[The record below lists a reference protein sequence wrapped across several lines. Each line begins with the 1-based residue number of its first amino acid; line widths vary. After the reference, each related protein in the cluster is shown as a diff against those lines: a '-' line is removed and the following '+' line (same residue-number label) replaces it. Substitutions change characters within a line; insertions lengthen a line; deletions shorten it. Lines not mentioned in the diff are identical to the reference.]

1 MSGIV
6 AIVGRPNVGKSRL
19 FNRLV
24 RRRVSIVHDEAG
36 ITRDIVSGTVDK
48 DYMLLDTGGLGLDPR
63 TTPDKLIPAVEAQ
76 ARFAIETA
84 SLILFVVDA
93 RETENPLDDKA
104 AKLLRKSGKP
114 VIVVLN
120 KSDNPD
126 APAPLNPFKR
136 LGFTQFIHLSAEH
149 GHGEDAL
156 RTAIAQKLGPAP
168 VVEPTA
174 PVGERTADNP
184 LKIVFVGRPNVGK
197 SSLANHLMSQ
207 RRLIVSDIPGTTRD
221 SVELDFTFTTAEGKQ
236 WPFRLMDTAGIKT
249 NTKLASPVEYFSRV
263 RSIDALQNADIVYL
277 VLDALDGVTK
287 QDKAIGAEIVKA
299 NKPCVVLVN
308 KWDLVHDTF
317 RDKPLRGYEDEADY
331 REKYSEAAGRE
342 LFFTPGAP
350 LVYISALKGFAVER
364 MLAAA
369 RRIDQSL
376 DKKLPTAK
384 LNQVLLRLTD
394 RVPPPAVGGKRFR
407 AYYAVQTGNRP
418 YRIKIFCNN
427 GTVMS
432 ESYRRYLESGVIEE
446 FHLNGCPIHFDLVGK
461 EKAPR
466 PDYVPR
472 RHDED

>member
-1 MSGIV
+1 MSRIV

-24 RRRVSIVHDEAG
+24 RRRISIVHDEAG

-48 DYMLLDTGGLGLDPR
+48 DYMLLDTGGLGLDPK

-84 SLILFVVDA
+84 SLILFVVDS
-93 RETENPLDDKA
+93 RETNNPLDDKA

-126 APAPLNPFKR
+126 QPVSLDFFKR
-136 LGFTQFIHLSAEH
+136 LGFDKFAHLSAEH
-149 GHGEDAL
+149 GHGEDNLRAL
-156 RTAIAQKLGPAP
+156 IAQHLGPAP
-168 VVEPTA
+168 VAPTEA
-174 PVGERTADNP
+174 GGERTADNP
-184 LKIVFVGRPNVGK
+184 LKIAFVGRPNVGK
-197 SSLANHLMSQ
+197 SSLANRLLEQ
-207 RRLIVSDIPGTTRD
+207 PRLIVSDLAGTTRD
-221 SVELDFTFTTAEGKQ
+221 AVELDFTFTTAEGKK

-249 NTKLASPVEYFSRV
+249 NTKLGSPVEYFSRV
-263 RSIDALQNADIVYL
+263 RSIDALQSADIVYL

-299 NKPCVVLVN
+299 NKPCIVVVN
-308 KWDLVHDTF
+308 KWDLAQAAF
-317 RDKPLRGYEDEADY
+317 ADKPLRGYESEADY
-331 REKYSEAAGRE
+331 REKYSAAAARE

-369 RRIDQSL
+369 RRIDQAL

-384 LNQVLLRLTD
+384 LNQLMLQLTD
-394 RVPPPAVGGKRFR
+394 RVPPPAYAGKRFR

-427 GTVMS
+427 ATTLT

-446 FHLNGCPIHFDLVGK
+446 FRLNGCPIHFDLVGK

-472 RHDED
+472 REDE

>member
-1 MSGIV
+1 MSRIV
-6 AIVGRPNVGKSRL
+6 AIVGRPNVGKSRI

-24 RRRVSIVHDEAG
+24 RRRISIVHDEAG
-36 ITRDIVSGTVDK
+36 ITRDIVSATVDK
-48 DYMLLDTGGLGLDPR
+48 DYMLLDTGGLGLDPK

-93 RETENPLDDKA
+93 RESENPLDDKV

-114 VIVVLN
+114 VLVVLN

-126 APAPLNPFKR
+126 LPAPVNPFKR
-136 LGFTQFIHLSAEH
+136 LGFEQFVHLSAEH
-149 GHGEDAL
+149 GHGEEAL
-156 RTAIAQKLGPAP
+156 RAAIAQHLGPAP
-168 VVEPTA
+168 VVAGE
-174 PVGERTADNP
+174 VGGERTADNP
-184 LKIVFVGRPNVGK
+184 LKIAFVGRPNVGK
-197 SSLANHLMSQ
+197 SSLANRLLDQ
-207 RRLIVSDIPGTTRD
+207 PRLIVSDIAGTTRD
-221 SVELDFTFTTAEGKQ
+221 AVELDFTFTTEDGKK

-308 KWDLVHDTF
+308 KWDLAQDAF
-317 RDKPLRGYEDEADY
+317 KDKPLRGYANEGEY
-331 REKYSEAAGRE
+331 RAKYTEAAARE

-350 LVYISALKGFAVER
+350 LVFISALKGFAVER

-369 RRIDQSL
+369 RRIDQAL

-384 LNQVLLRLTD
+384 LNQVIIRLTD
-394 RVPPPAVGGKRFR
+394 SVPPPAVGGKRFR

-418 YRIKIFCNN
+418 YRIKIFCN
-427 GTVMS
+427 TSMS
-432 ESYRRYLESGVIEE
+432 LTESYRRYLESGVIEE
-446 FHLNGCPIHFDLVGK
+446 FRLNGCPIHFDLIGK

-472 RHDED
+472 REED

>member
-1 MSGIV
+1 MSRIV

-24 RRRVSIVHDEAG
+24 RRRISIVHDEAG

-48 DYMLLDTGGLGLDPR
+48 DYMLLDTGGLGLDPK

-93 RETENPLDDKA
+93 RETNNPLDDKA

-126 APAPLNPFKR
+126 QPVPLDFFKR
-136 LGFTQFIHLSAEH
+136 LGFDKFAHLSAEH
-149 GHGEDAL
+149 GHGEDNLRAL
-156 RTAIAQKLGPAP
+156 IAQHLGPATAA
-168 VVEPTA
+168 PTEA
-174 PVGERTADNP
+174 GGERTTANP
-184 LKIVFVGRPNVGK
+184 LKIAFVGRPNVGK
-197 SSLANHLMSQ
+197 SSLANRLLQ
-207 RRLIVSDIPGTTRD
+207 QPRLIVSDIAGTTRD
-221 SVELDFTFTTAEGKQ
+221 AVELDFTFTTAEGKQ
-236 WPFRLMDTAGIKT
+236 WPFRLMDTAGIRT
-249 NTKLASPVEYFSRV
+249 NTKLGSPVEYFSRV
-263 RSIDALQNADIVYL
+263 RSIDALQSADIVYL

-299 NKPCVVLVN
+299 NKPCIVVVN
-308 KWDLVHDTF
+308 KWDLAQDAF
-317 RDKPLRGYEDEADY
+317 ADKPLRGFESEADY
-331 REKYSEAAGRE
+331 REKYSTAAARE

-369 RRIDQSL
+369 RRIDQAL

-384 LNQVLLRLTD
+384 LNQLLLQLTD
-394 RVPPPAVGGKRFR
+394 RVPPPAYAGKRFR

-427 GTVMS
+427 AMVLT

-446 FHLNGCPIHFDLVGK
+446 FRLNGCPVHFDLIGK

-466 PDYVPR
+466 PEYVPR
-472 RHDED
+472 RHED

>member
-1 MSGIV
+1 MSRIV
-6 AIVGRPNVGKSRL
+6 AIVGRPNVGKSRI

-24 RRRVSIVHDEAG
+24 RRRISIVHDEAG

-48 DYMLLDTGGLGLDPR
+48 DYMLLDTGGLGLDPK

-93 RETENPLDDKA
+93 RESENPLDDKV

-114 VIVVLN
+114 VLVVLN

-126 APAPLNPFKR
+126 LPAPVNPFKR
-136 LGFTQFIHLSAEH
+136 LGFDRFVHLSAEH
-149 GHGEDAL
+149 GHGEEAL
-156 RTAIAQKLGPAP
+156 RSAIAQHLGPAP
-168 VVEPTA
+168 VVVVEA
-174 PVGERTADNP
+174 GGERTTDNP
-184 LKIVFVGRPNVGK
+184 LKIAFVGRPNVGK
-197 SSLANHLMSQ
+197 SSLANRLLDQ
-207 RRLIVSDIPGTTRD
+207 PRLIVSDIAGTTRD
-221 SVELDFTFTTAEGKQ
+221 AVELDFTFTTEEGKK

-308 KWDLVHDTF
+308 KWDLAQDAF
-317 RDKPLRGYEDEADY
+317 KDKPLRGYANEGEY
-331 REKYSEAAGRE
+331 RSKYTEAASRE

-350 LVYISALKGFAVER
+350 LVFISALKGFAVER

-369 RRIDQSL
+369 RRIDQAL

-384 LNQVLLRLTD
+384 LNQVIIRLTD
-394 RVPPPAVGGKRFR
+394 TVPPPAVGGKRFR

-418 YRIKIFCNN
+418 YRIKIFCN
-427 GTVMS
+427 TSMS
-432 ESYRRYLESGVIEE
+432 LTESYRRYLESGVIEE
-446 FHLNGCPIHFDLVGK
+446 FRLHGCPVHFDLIGK

-472 RHDED
+472 RVED

>member
-1 MSGIV
+1 MSRIV
-6 AIVGRPNVGKSRL
+6 AIVGRPNVGKSRI

-24 RRRVSIVHDEAG
+24 RRRISIVHDEAG

-93 RETENPLDDKA
+93 RESNNPLDDKVS
-104 AKLLRKSGKP
+104 KLLRKSGKP
-114 VIVVLN
+114 VIVVIN

-126 APAPLNPFKR
+126 DPAPVNPYKR
-136 LGFTQFIHLSAEH
+136 LGFTQFNHLSAEH

-156 RTAIAQKLGPAP
+156 RTAIAQHLGPAP
-168 VVEPTA
+168 VAVAEA
-174 PVGERTADNP
+174 GGERTTDNP
-184 LKIVFVGRPNVGK
+184 LKIAFVGRPNVGK
-197 SSLANHLMSQ
+197 SSLANRLLDQ
-207 RRLIVSDIPGTTRD
+207 PRLIVSDIAGTTRD
-221 SVELDFTFTTAEGKQ
+221 AVELDFTFTTEDGKK
-236 WPFRLMDTAGIKT
+236 WPFRLMDTAGIRT
-249 NTKLASPVEYFSRV
+249 NTKLSSPVEYFSRV

-308 KWDLVHDTF
+308 KWDLAQDAF
-317 RDKPLRGYEDEADY
+317 KDKPMRGYANEGEY
-331 REKYSEAAGRE
+331 RSKYTEAASRE

-350 LVYISALKGFAVER
+350 LVFISALKGFAVER

-369 RRIDQSL
+369 RRIDQAL

-394 RVPPPAVGGKRFR
+394 SVPPPAVGGKRFR

-418 YRIKIFCNN
+418 YRIKIFCN
-427 GTVMS
+427 TSMS
-432 ESYRRYLESGVIEE
+432 LTESYRRYLESGVIEE
-446 FHLNGCPIHFDLVGK
+446 FHLHGCPIHFDLIGK

-472 RHDED
+472 RSDED